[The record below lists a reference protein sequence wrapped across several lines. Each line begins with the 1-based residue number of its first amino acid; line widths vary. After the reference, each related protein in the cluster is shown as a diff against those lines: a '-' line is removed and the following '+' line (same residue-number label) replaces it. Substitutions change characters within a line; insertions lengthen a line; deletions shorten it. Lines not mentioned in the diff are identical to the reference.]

1 MRKQPQAR
9 QTKQKARIDA
19 FYKLEQSTKPRVKDP
34 SLELLGGD
42 DSQRRLGGNI
52 LKLRNVSLSFGT
64 NKCILNDFSYD
75 FNKGDRIGI
84 VGRNGVGKSTFINI
98 LTGEQNV
105 DSGVID
111 MGETVVFGKY
121 AQMGISFL
129 NDAQTV
135 LDYVKVRAECVMLN
149 LIKLITYLII

>member
-19 FYKLEQSTKPRVKDP
+19 FFKLEQSTKPRVKDP
-34 SLELLGGD
+34 SLELLGGGD
-42 DSQRRLGGNI
+42 DSKQRRLGGNI

-64 NKCILNDFSYD
+64 NKCILDDFSYD

-84 VGRNGVGKSTFINI
+84 VGRNGVSKSTFINI

-121 AQMGISFL
+121 AQMGITFL

-135 LDYVKVRAECVMLN
+135 LDFVKVRAYALCQTL
-149 LIKLITYLII
+149 LH